1 MLVDPIYHHVLTACC
16 LGYYPTNQ
24 QLCHSYITYEDSKNV
39 VIMVIVLPSLTIML
53 LCSARQMQNVIII
66 SSLMIMTSWLL
77 ARCCDTIYIWYEVDI
92 FTVYLLVWQFVCL
105 IHKWIHQDLP
115 YLSFTLHQKACC
127 LYMAF
132 LAFIMHDVALK
143 YLPTHINF
151 ALLWVMSIVDIITC
165 LHPRWRMDDPI
176 TKALVHAVS
185 FDYPTV
191 P

>member
-1 MLVDPIYHHVLTACC
+1 MKNQLDISKGSSLIHACR
-16 LGYYPTNQ
+16 
-24 QLCHSYITYEDSKNV
+24 SYISSRIDC
-39 VIMVIVLPSLTIML
+39 ML
-53 LCSARQMQNVIII
+53 FGLLSDKSTTMPLLYYLRRFKECSYN
-66 SSLMIMTSWLL
+66 
-77 ARCCDTIYIWYEVDI
+77 
-92 FTVYLLVWQFVCL
+92 
-105 IHKWIHQDLP
+105 DLP

-143 YLPTHINF
+143 YLPTYINF